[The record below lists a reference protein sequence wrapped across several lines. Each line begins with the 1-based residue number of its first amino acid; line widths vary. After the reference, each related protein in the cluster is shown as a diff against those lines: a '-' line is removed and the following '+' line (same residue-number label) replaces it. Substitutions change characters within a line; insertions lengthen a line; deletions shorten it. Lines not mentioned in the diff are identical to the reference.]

1 MGGDGA
7 HYREIECLWDLE
19 TRPEIPISLTIG
31 NVSLLADDC
40 GEHSIAVAREDGDI
54 FHTECGQ
61 TRGKTKV
68 VAVQPPDHLF
78 KWFSRWQHSTWEVFK
93 YPGNTLEKSHS
104 YQIKGIWA

>member
-40 GEHSIAVAREDGDI
+40 GEHSIAVARR
-54 FHTECGQ
+54 TETFSTQSVDKHEERPRWLQC
-61 TRGKTKV
+61 
-68 VAVQPPDHLF
+68 QPPDHLF

-104 YQIKGIWA
+104 YQ